1 MVLSPFTGSKKA
13 WNKTREKYMPEEI
26 WQNLAEWLEKSLDDK
41 GEFYNDTEAATGS
54 YLNNSSTRTN

>member
-1 MVLSPFTGSKKA
+1 
-13 WNKTREKYMPEEI
+13 MPEEI